1 MNLCTH
7 FVGFRGDEYHNAV
20 KTFGEPDFIHR
31 FFDPRAKAEFMEG
44 DRVIFANETENK
56 FTIFSFDDSKFF

>member
-20 KTFGEPDFIHR
+20 KTFGAPDFIHR

>member
-1 MNLCTH
+1 MNPCTH

-20 KTFGEPDFIHR
+20 KTFGKPDFIHR